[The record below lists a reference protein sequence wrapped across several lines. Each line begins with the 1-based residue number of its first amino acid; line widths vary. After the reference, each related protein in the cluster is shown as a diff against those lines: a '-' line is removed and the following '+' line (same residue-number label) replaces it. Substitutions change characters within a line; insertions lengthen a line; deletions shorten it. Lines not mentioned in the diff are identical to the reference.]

1 MRRKKI
7 IKISLIV
14 VLAIIVIA
22 GGTAF
27 YLFNMPHRDVQQT
40 KTDFAY
46 TSNEIVDE
54 YLKDPEAANQK
65 YLDEEGESK
74 IFEVT
79 GNVAEISTDF
89 NGQKVVLLQSEGSPA
104 GVSCTFPKDLN
115 EAATNFEVGKTITVK
130 GVIRAGAGYNEA
142 LEMYE
147 NVILDKCSIITS
159 K

>member
-1 MRRKKI
+1 MKRKKI

-14 VLAIIVIA
+14 VLAILVVA

-40 KTDFAY
+40 KSDFSY
-46 TSNEIVDE
+46 TSKQIVDE
-54 YLKDPEAANQK
+54 YLEDPEAANQK

-74 IFEVT
+74 ILEVT

-89 NGQKVVLLQSEGSPA
+89 NGQTVVLLQSEGSPA
-104 GVSCTFPKDLN
+104 GVSCTFPKDL
-115 EAATNFEVGKTITVK
+115 EAATTFEVGQSITVK
-130 GVIRAGAGYNEA
+130 GVIRAGAGYNED

-159 K
+159 I

>member
-1 MRRKKI
+1 MKRKKI

-14 VLAIIVIA
+14 VLAILVVA

-27 YLFNMPHRDVQQT
+27 YLFNMPHRDVQKT
-40 KTDFAY
+40 KSDFSY
-46 TSNEIVDE
+46 TSKQIVDE
-54 YLKDPEAANQK
+54 YIEDPEAANQK

-74 IFEVT
+74 ILEVT
-79 GNVAEISTDF
+79 GNVAEISKDF
-89 NGQKVVLLQSEGSPA
+89 NGQTVVLLQSEGSPA
-104 GVSCTFPKDLN
+104 GVSCTFPKDL
-115 EAATNFEVGKTITVK
+115 EAATTFKVGQSITVK
-130 GVIRAGAGYNEA
+130 GVIRAGAGYNED

>member
-14 VLAIIVIA
+14 VLTILVVA
-22 GGTAF
+22 GGTAL
-27 YLFNMPHRDVQQT
+27 YLFNMPHRDVQKT
-40 KTDFAY
+40 KSDFSY
-46 TSNEIVDE
+46 TSNEIVAE

-74 IFEVT
+74 ILEVT
-79 GNVAEISTDF
+79 GNVADISTDF
-89 NGQKVVLLQSEGSPA
+89 NGQTVVLLQSEGSPA
-104 GVSCTFPKDLN
+104 GVSCTFPKDM
-115 EAATNFEVGKTITVK
+115 EAAATFEIGQSITVK
-130 GVIRAGAGYNEA
+130 GVIRAGAGYNED

-159 K
+159 I

>member
-1 MRRKKI
+1 MKRKKI

-14 VLAIIVIA
+14 VLAILVVV

-27 YLFNMPHRDVQQT
+27 YLFNMPHRDVQKT
-40 KTDFAY
+40 KSDFSY
-46 TSNEIVDE
+46 TSNEIVAE

-74 IFEVT
+74 IFEIT

-89 NGQKVVLLQSEGSPA
+89 NGQTVVLLQSEGSPA
-104 GVSCTFPKDLN
+104 GVSCTFPKDL
-115 EAATNFEVGKTITVK
+115 EAATTFEVGQSITVK
-130 GVIRAGAGYNEA
+130 GVIRAGAGYNED

-159 K
+159 I

>member
-1 MRRKKI
+1 MKRKKI

-14 VLAIIVIA
+14 VLAILVVA

-27 YLFNMPHRDVQQT
+27 YIFNMPHRDVQKT
-40 KTDFAY
+40 KSDFSY
-46 TSNEIVDE
+46 TSNEIVAE

-74 IFEVT
+74 IFEIT
-79 GNVAEISTDF
+79 GNVADISTDF
-89 NGQKVVLLQSEGSPA
+89 NGQTVVLLQSEGSPA
-104 GVSCTFPKDLN
+104 GVSCTFPKDL
-115 EAATNFEVGKTITVK
+115 EAATTFEVGQSITVK
-130 GVIRAGAGYNEA
+130 GVIRAGAGYNED

-147 NVILDKCSIITS
+147 NLILDKCSIITS

>member
-1 MRRKKI
+1 MKRKKI

-14 VLAIIVIA
+14 VLAILVVA

-40 KTDFAY
+40 KSDFSY
-46 TSNEIVDE
+46 TSKQIVDE
-54 YLKDPEAANQK
+54 YLEDPEAANQK

-74 IFEVT
+74 ILEVT
-79 GNVAEISTDF
+79 GNVAEISKDF
-89 NGQKVVLLQSEGSPA
+89 NGQTVVLLQSKGSPA
-104 GVSCTFPKDLN
+104 GVSCTFPKDL
-115 EAATNFEVGKTITVK
+115 EAATTFKVGQSITVK
-130 GVIRAGAGYNEA
+130 GVIRAGAGYNED

>member
-1 MRRKKI
+1 MKRKKI

-14 VLAIIVIA
+14 VLAILVVA

-40 KTDFAY
+40 KSDFSY
-46 TSNEIVDE
+46 TSKQIVDE
-54 YLKDPEAANQK
+54 YLEDLEAANQK

-74 IFEVT
+74 IFEIT
-79 GNVAEISTDF
+79 GNVAEISKDF
-89 NGQKVVLLQSEGSPA
+89 NGQTVVLLQSEGSPA
-104 GVSCTFPKDLN
+104 GVSCTFPKDL
-115 EAATNFEVGKTITVK
+115 EAATTFEVGQSITVK
-130 GVIRAGAGYNEA
+130 GVIRAGAGYNED

-159 K
+159 I

>member
-1 MRRKKI
+1 
-7 IKISLIV
+7 
-14 VLAIIVIA
+14 
-22 GGTAF
+22 
-27 YLFNMPHRDVQQT
+27 MPHRDVQQT
-40 KTDFAY
+40 KSDFSY

-142 LEMYE
+142 LGMYE